1 MGLGLGLGLEA
12 GPTLVR
18 RSAEARR
25 ARLRASEGVGEA
37 GLTLTPSEGRGG
49 LSASSGVER
58 LALDGVDGEEGS
70 SPPWLGLG
78 LGLGLGLRVGV
89 GLGVGSGVGVG

>member
-1 MGLGLGLGLEA
+1 MGLGLEV

-49 LSASSGVER
+49 LSA
-58 LALDGVDGEEGS
+58 
-70 SPPWLGLG
+70 WLGLG
-78 LGLGLGLRVGV
+78 LGLG
-89 GLGVGSGVGVG
+89 